1 MVAANWK
8 SADKE
13 TKDYC
18 VEVARILKERHTE
31 LTKVGSIGCL
41 STINSISPGPREEA
55 KPRNADRNT
64 KYTDLTEFGEIFC
77 LPEEMDSVSPGSKSD
92 TKRRN
97 AQLPITAT
105 HAFGVQPSQQ
115 YHGMHASMGIFP
127 AAHGQDTMDIRDGSR
142 TWLMEMTY
150 QYHLDQA
157 ASIPNATTIWGNDS
171 LNRTAI
177 NMPQPMPSG
186 VIEETI
192 RTASMPIM
200 TTPGNAMGQ
209 TGIDHQDIQ
218 HQFHAIMNANRRAS
232 ISNMMPLPDSAM
244 SQTGTDHQD
253 VQHQFHAI
261 MNARLRASISNM
273 MTLQGSAMSQ
283 TGTDH
288 QDVQHQFHAIMNA
301 NRRASISNMMTLPG
315 SAKSQTGAYHQDV
328 QLQFHT
334 IMNAS
339 RKASI
344 SNLMT
349 LPGRAP
355 MPHGIRCVGQQPSP
369 INRRYVAPECQNPSE
384 LDRSGAKYDIQELDV
399 ADSNILDM
407 WGSITGQ
414 EIDEFLDPSGSRST
428 YVFNALYGG

>member
-127 AAHGQDTMDIRDGSR
+127 AAHGKDTMNSRDGSR
-142 TWLMEMTY
+142 TSLMDMMY
-150 QYHLDQA
+150 QYHHDQA
-157 ASIPNATTIWGNDS
+157 ASIPTATTIWGNDS
-171 LNRTAI
+171 LNHTTI
-177 NMPQPMPSG
+177 NTPQPMPSG
-186 VIEETI
+186 VIQETI

-200 TTPGNAMGQ
+200 TGEAASQ
-209 TGIDHQDIQ
+209 TGTYHQDVR
-218 HQFHAIMNANRRAS
+218 HEFRAIMNASRRVS
-232 ISNMMPLPDSAM
+232 ISNMMSLQS
-244 SQTGTDHQD
+244 
-253 VQHQFHAI
+253 
-261 MNARLRASISNM
+261 RAS
-273 MTLQGSAMSQ
+273 
-283 TGTDH
+283 
-288 QDVQHQFHAIMNA
+288 
-301 NRRASISNMMTLPG
+301 
-315 SAKSQTGAYHQDV
+315 
-328 QLQFHT
+328 
-334 IMNAS
+334 
-339 RKASI
+339 
-344 SNLMT
+344 
-349 LPGRAP
+349 
-355 MPHGIRCVGQQPSP
+355 MPRGIRCFGQQQSS
-369 INRRYVAPECQNPSE
+369 NFRGYSAPDCQNPSE
-384 LDRSGAKYDIQELDV
+384 LDRNRVIYDIQELDV
-399 ADSNILDM
+399 ANSNILDM
-407 WGSITGQ
+407 WRSSKVQ
-414 EIDEFLDPSGSRST
+414 EIDEF
-428 YVFNALYGG
+428 